1 MHYQKEIL
9 LIYIQDLMTNNLI
22 NGGGTSGACRISVSS
37 VLLVIVLLCIQV
49 RYFDIGLEKCVRA
62 VYLISS
68 IERELFLHL

>member
-1 MHYQKEIL
+1 
-9 LIYIQDLMTNNLI
+9 MTNNLI

-49 RYFDIGLEKCVRA
+49 RYFDIELEKCVRA

-68 IERELFLHL
+68 IEMAVGTLLTLLIILNFIWHYTR